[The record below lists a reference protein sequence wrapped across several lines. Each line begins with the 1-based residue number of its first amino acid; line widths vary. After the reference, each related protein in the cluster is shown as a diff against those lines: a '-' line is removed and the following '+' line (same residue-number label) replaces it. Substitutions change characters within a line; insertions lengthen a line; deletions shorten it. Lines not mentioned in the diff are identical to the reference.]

1 MCDSPEDIKQSLI
14 LSYTAEGD
22 SRDVQTLPEW
32 KITERQSFVQRLR
45 AEGKRAL
52 LEIGPGT
59 GRDALYFQENG
70 LDITCI
76 DITPGMVRLCREKG
90 LNALEMDVCAMTF
103 PPESFDAVY
112 SVNGLVHLPKNDMK
126 SALAAI
132 DHVLVPGGLFLNYI
146 WGGISFEGV
155 REKDDHVP
163 QRYFS
168 FYTDERA
175 RRVFGEMFTIEDF
188 RTIDM
193 AGMKAHI
200 QVIWM
205 RKA

>member
-1 MCDSPEDIKQSLI
+1 MNETLDIIKQSLI

-32 KITERQSFVQRLR
+32 KIKERQSFVQRLS

-52 LEIGPGT
+52 LEIGPAT
-59 GRDALYFQENG
+59 GRDGLFFAENG
-70 LDITCI
+70 LAPTCI
-76 DITPGMVRLCREKG
+76 DLTPGMVRLCREKG
-90 LNALEMDVCAMTF
+90 LNAHVMDVCAMTF

-132 DHVLVPGGLFLNYI
+132 ARVLVPGGLFLNCI

-163 QRYFS
+163 KRYFS

-193 AGMKAHI
+193 AGMKAHL